1 VRTTIKEQYLV
12 STFFTFFLV
21 HSSQT
26 GLAMLSFQSDISKK
40 AQQDAWISV
49 LLTGIA
55 IHFIIWLI
63 YKILDEK
70 HPDLI
75 AIHHFCFGKLIGN
88 CLSFSALLYFLLSA
102 LTVFWGYIEIIQVW
116 VYPTLKTWQLGIV
129 LALLIYYLVS
139 GGFRLLTGFSF
150 WGVVFPSF
158 LLILIYFP
166 LKYAKTPITLLPIL
180 NHSIGDIL
188 LSAKASTLLFLGFE
202 WILIYYPFIKDANK
216 SQKWAQFG
224 TLYSTVLYLT
234 ITLISFI
241 FYNQEALQ
249 HTPWPTLKMVKVVQ
263 FPFVERFEYFFIFI
277 WLLVIISPLCISI
290 WACTRITRR
299 ITRIPPKISLLIFLI
314 ILVTATTF
322 SQDFRSVEIISSI
335 TSEIGFYFIYMY
347 IPLLF
352 LIKFIKEKRKKGF

>member
-1 VRTTIKEQYLV
+1 MKTTIKEQYLV

-26 GLAMLSFQSDISKK
+26 GLALLGFQDNISKN
-40 AQQDAWISV
+40 AQQDAWVSV
-49 LLTGIA
+49 ILTGIV
-55 IHFIIWLI
+55 IHFILWLI

-70 HPDLI
+70 HPDLM
-75 AIHHFCFGKLIGN
+75 AIHHYCYGKVIGN
-88 CLSFSALLYFLLSA
+88 CLSFFVLLYFLLQS

-129 LALLIYYLVS
+129 LGILIYYLVS

-150 WGVVFPSF
+150 WGVVLPSF

-166 LKYAKTPITLLPIL
+166 IKYAKTTITLLPIL

-224 TLYSTVLYLT
+224 TLYSTILYLI

-249 HTPWPTLKMVKVVQ
+249 HTPWPTLKMVKIVH
-263 FPFVERFEYFFIFI
+263 FPFVERFEYIFIFI

-299 ITRIPPKISLLIFLI
+299 LTRIPPKISLFVFLI
-314 ILVTATTF
+314 MIVTATT
-322 SQDFRSVEIISSI
+322 STKDFRSVEKISTI
-335 TSEIGFYFIYMY
+335 TSEIGFYFIYTY

-352 LIKFIKEKRKKGF
+352 LIKHIKMKRNKSF